1 MKYERNPKAKIKEI
15 GDDWAVY
22 IPSTRA
28 IHVLNQ
34 TARLVW
40 ELTDE
45 PVTEVEMAG
54 AISSVTDATKEAVLA
69 DLREMLPEFVRDG
82 ILSEAP

>member
-22 IPSTRA
+22 VPSTRA
-28 IHVLNQ
+28 IHVLNP

-40 ELTDE
+40 DLTDE
-45 PVTEVEMAG
+45 PVTAEEMAG
-54 AISSVTDATKEAVLA
+54 AISSVTDAEEETVLA

-82 ILSEAP
+82 ILSEST